1 MRGKKGA
8 IMSLMRP
15 SDAEIVACLEGEYEM
30 RDAKVT
36 HLPIGAD
43 ADSMVF
49 HVQIWRFLACS

>member
-1 MRGKKGA
+1 
-8 IMSLMRP
+8 MSLMRP